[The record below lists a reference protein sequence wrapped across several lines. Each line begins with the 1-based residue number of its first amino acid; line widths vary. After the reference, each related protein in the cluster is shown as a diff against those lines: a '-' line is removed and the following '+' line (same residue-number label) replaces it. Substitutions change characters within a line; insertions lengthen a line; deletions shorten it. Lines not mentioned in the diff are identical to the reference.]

1 MHAEEN
7 QSVGRRCMAFP
18 VVKKKNCMAF
28 RSAQVVIVSRAERP
42 ISVPVTHFLRL
53 QLHHP
58 TRATIAS
65 VYPFF
70 M

>member
-1 MHAEEN
+1 
-7 QSVGRRCMAFP
+7 MAFP